1 MISRIYLQAWKKG
14 LKGITIY
21 RDGSRYPILSV
32 DGKSTPFQEMK
43 NKKFSLRIPHA
54 DGDPE
59 KAHVQEVAGD
69 EVIRMPD
76 GRLTTVYH
84 LIKWKEHTPADAPRV
99 SETLVNK
106 N

>member
-1 MISRIYLQAWKKG
+1 M
-14 LKGITIY
+14 Y

-32 DGKSTPFQEMK
+32 DGKHTPFQDSK
-43 NKKFSLRIPHA
+43 NRKFALRLPQTEA
-54 DGDPE
+54 EGE
-59 KAHVQEVAGD
+59 KIRVHEVAGD

-84 LIKWKEHTPADAPRV
+84 QLKRRELSRDETPKA
-99 SETLVNK
+99 SEALLNQ